1 MRLKR
6 LRQLRLEKGLTQTAL
21 AKLLGI
27 SKSAISRYENGL
39 RMPSE
44 ETLIDI
50 SRYFKVSVDYLL
62 GISPVRN
69 TIRATFTDEELATAE
84 AVFVALINMIQK

>member
-27 SKSAISRYENGL
+27 SKSAISTY
-39 RMPSE
+39 
-44 ETLIDI
+44 I

>member
-27 SKSAISRYENGL
+27 SKSAIS
-39 RMPSE
+39 
-44 ETLIDI
+44 T
-50 SRYFKVSVDYLL
+50 
-62 GISPVRN
+62 
-69 TIRATFTDEELATAE
+69 EELATAE